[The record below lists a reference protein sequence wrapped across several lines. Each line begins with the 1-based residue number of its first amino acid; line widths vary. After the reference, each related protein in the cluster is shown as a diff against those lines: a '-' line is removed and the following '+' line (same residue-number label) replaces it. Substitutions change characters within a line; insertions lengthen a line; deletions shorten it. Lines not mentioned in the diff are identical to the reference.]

1 MIRDAY
7 LVKKELQGS
16 VNRAVN
22 VADLMRRNKFER
34 KQEKKTQPNFCNCS
48 FINVSN
54 KSIYN
59 FALASLNYYK
69 SILIKKKFKQNF
81 YYIEFLYVYFR

>member
-22 VADLMRRNKFER
+22 VADLMRRNKFVR
-34 KQEKKTQPNFCNCS
+34 KQEKKRSLIFVTAALS
-48 FINVSN
+48 SLVISLFI
-54 KSIYN
+54 I
-59 FALASLNYYK
+59 SL
-69 SILIKKKFKQNF
+69 
-81 YYIEFLYVYFR
+81 

>member
-1 MIRDAY
+1 MIRDAH

-34 KQEKKTQPNFCNCS
+34 KQEKKSSLIFVTAALS
-48 FINVSN
+48 SLVISLFI
-54 KSIYN
+54 I
-59 FALASLNYYK
+59 SL
-69 SILIKKKFKQNF
+69 
-81 YYIEFLYVYFR
+81 

>member
-1 MIRDAY
+1 MIRDAH

-34 KQEKKTQPNFCNCS
+34 KQEKKRNLIFVTAALS
-48 FINVSN
+48 TLAVSLFI
-54 KSIYN
+54 I
-59 FALASLNYYK
+59 SL
-69 SILIKKKFKQNF
+69 
-81 YYIEFLYVYFR
+81 

>member
-1 MIRDAY
+1 MIRDAH

-34 KQEKKTQPNFCNCS
+34 KQEKKRNLIFVTAAIS
-48 FINVSN
+48 TLAISLFI
-54 KSIYN
+54 I
-59 FALASLNYYK
+59 SL
-69 SILIKKKFKQNF
+69 
-81 YYIEFLYVYFR
+81 